1 MSNPI
6 IRSTD
11 HFVLLE
17 PQKKEKIVTKEEAII
32 WLKDWLLKIS
42 LSTKYQKEELEKDS
56 KIEDFLE
63 NTCELE
69 IEPGFVIK
77 WFAVRIN
84 RD

>member
-17 PQKKEKIVTKEEAII
+17 PQKKEQIVTKEEAII
-32 WLKDWLLKIS
+32 WLKDWIS
-42 LSTKYQKEELEKDS
+42 RVNVSTIYQTQEFKDEKD
-56 KIEDFLE
+56 IAVFLE

-69 IEPGFVIK
+69 IEPGYKVK
-77 WFAVRIN
+77 WFAVRLN
-84 RD
+84 QD